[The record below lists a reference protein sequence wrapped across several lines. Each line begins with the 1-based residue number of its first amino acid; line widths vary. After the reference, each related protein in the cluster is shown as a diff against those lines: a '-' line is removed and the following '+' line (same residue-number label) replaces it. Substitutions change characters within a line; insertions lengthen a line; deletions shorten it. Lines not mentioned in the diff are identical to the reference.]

1 MGSIVLHPHGSN
13 NKGVP
18 KNNIRKGKREM
29 AEKKSGAKKSTKK
42 KKEELMTQPLRKLTR
57 EEKMA
62 YLTGGKSKKR

>member
-1 MGSIVLHPHGSN
+1 
-13 NKGVP
+13 
-18 KNNIRKGKREM
+18 M
-29 AEKKSGAKKSTKK
+29 AEKKSSAKKSTKK

>member
-1 MGSIVLHPHGSN
+1 
-13 NKGVP
+13 
-18 KNNIRKGKREM
+18 M

-62 YLTGGKSKKR
+62 YLTGGKSRRK